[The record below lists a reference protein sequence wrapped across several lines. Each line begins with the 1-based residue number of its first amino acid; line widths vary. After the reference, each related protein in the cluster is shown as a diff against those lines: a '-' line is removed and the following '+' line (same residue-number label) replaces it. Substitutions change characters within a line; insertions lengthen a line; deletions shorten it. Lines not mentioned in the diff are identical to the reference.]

1 MPFPLNPADKQR
13 YKNYTYDGAS
23 RSWKQDFIYQE
34 QLDFGNEDG
43 KLNSSDIPVYNS
55 PGETVHE
62 YIIDSVSLTK
72 EQTIDGIKTFS
83 SNPISTAAQSVE
95 VNSLTRRDFVTT
107 LDAQNVKITGDQT
120 IANVKTFTSNPISS
134 AAQSTAVDSLTR
146 RDFVTTLD
154 AQNVKISGTQSIAG
168 TKTFTSNPIS
178 SAAQSTAVDSLTRR
192 DFVTTLDAQNV
203 KISGAQTIADVKTF
217 TSNPISSAVQSTSTN
232 SLTRRDFVTGLDAQ
246 NVKLTGDQ
254 TIAGAKTFT
263 DDILVSTK
271 LTNANPTNTAA
282 DFLKLSLIG
291 GEFGVEP
298 KEVNLTLY
306 NKNGVTGAVF
316 ENNNLDVIDFGFKT
330 LNEMQGNI
338 RFENRTA
345 YLDNGILN
353 SPNGE
358 FQFFDNPLLLETS
371 ADPEDWTYKTTFAI
385 GRKKA
390 TLNTE
395 LSVVDD
401 VTVESGVVNLTSSA
415 TVSFNATSKTIDF
428 IFN

>member
-72 EQTIDGIKTFS
+72 EQTIDGTKTFS

-120 IANVKTFTSNPISS
+120 IANV
-134 AAQSTAVDSLTR
+134 
-146 RDFVTTLD
+146 
-154 AQNVKISGTQSIAG
+154 
-168 TKTFTSNPIS
+168 KTFTSNPIS

-330 LNEMQGNI
+330 LNI

-345 YLDNGILN
+345 YLYNGILN

>member
-72 EQTIDGIKTFS
+72 E
-83 SNPISTAAQSVE
+83 
-95 VNSLTRRDFVTT
+95 
-107 LDAQNVKITGDQT
+107 
-120 IANVKTFTSNPISS
+120 
-134 AAQSTAVDSLTR
+134 
-146 RDFVTTLD
+146 
-154 AQNVKISGTQSIAG
+154 
-168 TKTFTSNPIS
+168 
-178 SAAQSTAVDSLTRR
+178 
-192 DFVTTLDAQNV
+192 
-203 KISGAQTIADVKTF
+203 
-217 TSNPISSAVQSTSTN
+217 
-232 SLTRRDFVTGLDAQ
+232 
-246 NVKLTGDQ
+246 Q